1 MIVIVVVLVVIA
13 LVAYFIRDI
22 FVVCQHLAAT
32 LTNRRV
38 LSSNVENQ
46 GGGRTAETHPI
57 PDRARVERPSSVQSQ
72 GGLQAL

>member
-22 FVVCQHLAAT
+22 FVVCQHLAT
-32 LTNRRV
+32 KWTNQRNVER
-38 LSSNVENQ
+38 NVENQ

-57 PDRARVERPSSVQSQ
+57 QDQARLERQNSVQSQ
-72 GGLQAL
+72 GGPQAL